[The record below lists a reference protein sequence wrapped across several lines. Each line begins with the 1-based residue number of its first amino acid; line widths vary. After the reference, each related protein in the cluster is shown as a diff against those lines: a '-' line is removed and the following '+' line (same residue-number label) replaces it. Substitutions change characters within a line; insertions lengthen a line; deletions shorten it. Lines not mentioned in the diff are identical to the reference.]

1 MFLNWVFGITIDNLI
16 PFGLVDLHPLA
27 LEDVFHGH
35 SQNRSK
41 ADYYTKH
48 LFLRVLC
55 HELVDDDSQNGVT
68 NYTQVTNTLRTAS
81 PEPMGDSVELEEGD
95 KKLKESDEFTQI
107 GGSQNLGS
115 LNKRRKSGGYPLLP
129 TSRADVKPIYR
140 GNLTK
145 LISNDKAV
153 GIIIFLHFFILP
165 LTPFSSVASRPN
177 GAERGRSCDSR
188 IEEGAY

>member
-1 MFLNWVFGITIDNLI
+1 LI
-16 PFGLVDLHPLA
+16 PLGLVDLHPLA

-55 HELVDDDSQNGVT
+55 HELVDDASQNGAT
-68 NYTQVTNTLRTAS
+68 DHTQVTNTLRTAS
-81 PEPMGDSVELEEGD
+81 PEPMDNSVELEEGD
-95 KKLKESDEFTQI
+95 QKLKDSDEFTRN

-115 LNKRRKSGGYPLLP
+115 LNKRRKLGGYPLLP
-129 TSRADVKPIYR
+129 TSRADVKPVYR

-145 LISNDKAV
+145 LISNDNAV
-153 GIIIFLHFFILP
+153 GILDFYMF
-165 LTPFSSVASRPN
+165 FSSSYTFFFSCKLP
-177 GAERGRSCDSR
+177 ERSGNRTKLR
-188 IEEGAY
+188 FTP

>member
-1 MFLNWVFGITIDNLI
+1 LI
-16 PFGLVDLHPLA
+16 PFRLVDLHPLA

-55 HELVDDDSQNGVT
+55 HELVDDASQSGAT
-68 NYTQVTNTLRTAS
+68 DHTQVTNTLRTAS
-81 PEPMGDSVELEEGD
+81 PEPMSNSVELEEGD
-95 KKLKESDEFTQI
+95 QKLKDSELTQI

-115 LNKRRKSGGYPLLP
+115 LNKRRKLGGYPLLP
-129 TSRADVKPIYR
+129 TSRADVKPVYR

-145 LISNDKAV
+145 LISTDKAV
-153 GIIIFLHFFILP
+153 GIIDFLHFFLP
-165 LTPFSSVASRPN
+165 LTPLSPVASCPN

-188 IEEGAY
+188 LEEGAV